1 MYIAGVLKEGKFAAN
16 LITEKTQIVQMEE
29 WTSDSLSCEDA
40 KRILQG
46 KLNFVFKLDD
56 ICF

>member
-1 MYIAGVLKEGKFAAN
+1 MIGIIPHMYIAGVLKEGKFAAH

-29 WTSDSLSCEDA
+29 WTSESLSCEDA

-46 KLNFVFKLDD
+46 KYGF
-56 ICF
+56 